1 MNVSKALSIS
11 DLRQAARRRLPKI
24 LFELIESGVEDE
36 YGLSR
41 NLDAFGNYR
50 ILPRYLGAIAE
61 RDQGV
66 RLFGH
71 DYASPFGIAPTGFA
85 ALLRNGADR
94 MLAETARE
102 ANIPFIISGASAAP
116 IEHLAELGPDHVWY
130 HIYPAKDQAITT
142 DILRRVRDAGLN
154 KLVLTV
160 DNPVYPNRERD
171 TRNGFSLP
179 LRLRPSILLEA
190 LTHPA
195 WIAHYFRHGGMPFMD
210 TWARYAGKDKNA
222 AEVAAFFRS
231 QSPSIQTWSDIER
244 LRQEWPGT
252 FILKGIQ
259 HPDDAVRAADLG
271 IDGIIVSNHGGKSFD
286 PLPSPLETL
295 PMVSA
300 ALGGRI
306 PVMMDSGVRRGYHAL
321 IAKAL
326 GADFVFVGRATLYG
340 VVADGRRGAA
350 KAVDLLRREID
361 QSLALA
367 GASSFAGI
375 DASYLLGAPGAAPAV
390 IPPSAEPREQNP

>member
-1 MNVSKALSIS
+1 MDVSKALSIN
-11 DLRQAARRRLPKI
+11 DLRRAAKRRLPKI

-36 YGLSR
+36 YGLAR
-41 NLDAFGNYR
+41 NVDAFRQYR
-50 ILPRYLGAIAE
+50 IMPRYLGDIAK
-61 RDQGV
+61 RNQGV
-66 RLFGH
+66 QLFGH

-85 ALLRNGADR
+85 GLLRNGADM
-94 MLAETARE
+94 MLAETAHE

-116 IEHLAELGPDHVWY
+116 IEQLAKHGPDHVWY
-130 HIYPAKDQAITT
+130 HIYPAKDAAITA
-142 DILRRVRDAGLN
+142 DILRRVRDCGLN
-154 KLVLTV
+154 RLVLTV

-179 LRLRPSILLEA
+179 LRLRPAILLEA

-195 WIAHYFRHGGMPFMD
+195 WIAHYLRHGGMPFMD
-210 TWARYAGKDKNA
+210 TWARYAGPDKNA

-231 QSPSIQTWSDIER
+231 QSPSIQTWADIER
-244 LRQEWPGT
+244 LRGAWKGT

-271 IDGIIVSNHGGKSFD
+271 IDGIIVSNHGAKSFD

-295 PMVSA
+295 PAVKA

-340 VVADGRRGAA
+340 VVADAKRGAA
-350 KAVDLLRREID
+350 KAVDLLRKEVD

-367 GASSFAGI
+367 GASSFTGI
-375 DASYLLGAPGAAPAV
+375 DASYLLGASDAHTARTSMRSG
-390 IPPSAEPREQNP
+390 IQEKNP

>member
-1 MNVSKALSIS
+1 MDVSKALSIG
-11 DLRQAARRRLPKI
+11 DLRKAAKRRLPKI

-36 YGLSR
+36 YSR
-41 NLDAFGNYR
+41 NRNIDTFRQYR
-50 ILPRYLGAIAE
+50 ILPRYLGDIAT

-71 DYASPFGIAPTGFA
+71 HYASPFGIAPTGFA
-85 ALLRNGADR
+85 ELLRNGADM

-116 IEHLAELGPDHVWY
+116 IEQVASFGPDHVWY
-130 HIYPAKDQAITT
+130 HIYPAKDIAITA
-142 DILRRVRDAGLN
+142 DILGRVRDSGLN

-195 WIAHYFRHGGMPFMD
+195 WIAHYLRHGGMPLMH
-210 TWARYAGKDKNA
+210 TWARYAGPDKSA

-231 QSPSIQTWSDIER
+231 QSPSIQTWDDIER
-244 LRQEWPGT
+244 LRRDWKGT

-259 HPDDAVRAADLG
+259 HPDDAVRAAELG
-271 IDGIIVSNHGGKSFD
+271 IDGIIVSNHGAKSFD
-286 PLPSPLETL
+286 PLPRPLETL
-295 PMVSA
+295 PMIKA

-306 PVMMDSGVRRGYHAL
+306 PVMMDSGLRRGYHAL
-321 IAKAL
+321 IARAL

-340 VVADGRRGAA
+340 VVADAKRGAA
-350 KAVDLLRREID
+350 KAVDLLRKEVD

-367 GASSFAGI
+367 GASSFTGI
-375 DASYLLGAPGAAPAV
+375 NSSYLLGTGGAHTAPTV
-390 IPPSAEPREQNP
+390 PSL